1 MKIIRN
7 LQYGFSLISAIF
19 LLVVIAALG
28 TFAVTISTTQ
38 QQSAALDVLGARAYQ
53 ASRAGIEWGAYQ
65 VLQNGGCPAAS
76 QVLAA
81 MPNTLANFRV
91 QVDCLSTPV
100 SEASATVTMY
110 QLTSNASQ
118 GTTPNYVER
127 QMSVTLA
134 P

>member
-1 MKIIRN
+1 
-7 LQYGFSLISAIF
+7 
-19 LLVVIAALG
+19 
-28 TFAVTISTTQ
+28 
-38 QQSAALDVLGARAYQ
+38 
-53 ASRAGIEWGAYQ
+53 
-65 VLQNGGCPAAS
+65 
-76 QVLAA
+76 
-81 MPNTLANFRV
+81 
-91 QVDCLSTPV
+91 V